1 MAKKNKRVLSVLL
14 TLVMILGLLPTSVLA
29 YEPNQIFED
38 GYFTVSKDGTE
49 TEVQGEIG
57 PVTDQGYTVSKN
69 ITQTGKD
76 SFDITL
82 QVQTQQT
89 VTTND
94 AAVVMVVDLSNSME
108 SEMDNLKAA
117 ASSFVESLVTNNSGG
132 KIYVSVV
139 GFGGYA
145 YKVCDWVDVT
155 ADGGVQMVKN
165 KIGTLYA
172 GSSYSDEGGTN
183 LEAGLMLARNR
194 LGMADVASA
203 SAKYTVL
210 FTDGEPT
217 YRVVGET
224 NSTDQAGT
232 SHTGGYTDDSKNIF
246 DNGGAYCSEAERNE
260 AAAMAGEVKEL
271 SKLYTICY
279 GVGEDILYGTD
290 KCVNCGQSR
299 SNHNERYEG
308 WWPFGN
314 YHYYCRNGSGKEYK
328 SDSVTM
334 SQYLENEVATPAVD
348 GATYAYDAEDSGQ
361 LNAAFANIASSVS
374 EGNTGAGTKVVD
386 PMGEFIDFGEVK
398 NAKGGTASTDTN
410 KRTLTWT
417 LDPAQADTSTEGGK
431 TTYTFTLTYSITL
444 NTAKEG
450 FEENTNYPTNGY
462 TRLEV
467 PGGEDVVFNVPGV
480 FGEKPTVPYTIEYY
494 KWDTEAEAYPE
505 KPTDSNSGT
514 AKMWETV
521 NAPSN
526 YANKYGENYYFVEG
540 PISMVLSSKES
551 NVLKLYYKPIPATVI
566 VNHLVSTVT
575 QTDDGDVYSVPV
587 PMGRDQYNKY
597 KGDSFTNTKFLPSE
611 TYTKV
616 DSLTDEN
623 GTAYET
629 SDYTDLTLPA
639 GTTEINIYYTQEGEN
654 QRTPVDYVIQYWY
667 RNNAWE
673 LVDGKYQVV
682 EGEYFKGDVVYG
694 TSKHGDTVKIADK
707 NDGGYTMEE
716 MVGNTGEWELK
727 LDKAEPNPDVVNVYY
742 SKDPTTNPE
751 EATLTIVHK
760 YYLLGINGPELAYTD
775 YEMGSE
781 EAGETVY
788 VGETYTAEDR
798 TISGFTRMTSDADMT
813 KEMVSGSNVIEVE
826 YYRDTLEETHVSVYH
841 HYRTLAWEV
850 NPETGDGE
858 YVVVKEELGEPEYY
872 DTYYVGQTYQ
882 PTPKP
887 NGFQLNEEDS
897 DDEARVLVQGDN
909 PFQLYYDAYE
919 SKEED
924 EADVTVHHIYETYR
938 SYVDADGNVVLDEL
952 VASKD
957 EPEET
962 YYGVKGDT
970 FVAQKR
976 DKEGYEFYKADTAD
990 LKVTLQGEDGDYYIY
1005 YKTSVDDLGDK
1016 VPVKVQAVYKTYSR
1030 YINANGDDVTE
1041 LVSEETSAPV
1051 ELGQYYVGQKA
1062 TALSSD
1068 YLKPG
1073 FSYDAKDPDNTK
1085 DLTLTVDGE
1094 LDVII
1099 VVYSRVEDN
1108 RGTPVVLMV
1117 NNVYTT
1123 RTTYLENGE
1132 VKTSETSFTGQSTNY
1147 PIYVNQLIDLT
1158 NRGTKLP
1165 GYELD
1170 STKTQ
1175 PSGRYQVAGYEDD
1188 GKLFTFYWVMEVD
1201 RTTPAT
1207 VKVVHHYKIHD
1218 TNPNV
1223 SDVEWTVG
1231 EDEAPVDAYAFQ
1243 NYLLP
1248 YAYAG
1253 QFEFSNVTDV
1263 QHNGV
1268 SLSERESVELTTG
1281 DNRIDIYYVKNVDS
1295 RVPSSVKVIHNYYKD
1310 TESMA
1315 AGTIEA
1321 SYEENI
1327 PAMEADKFTATL
1339 RLENGSLHYE
1349 FVSAN
1354 PETYTVVVDDD
1365 PVNNVITIN
1374 YVRAEATYTVVHEY
1388 YSNGNFRGSVTNTYS
1403 GKAGDTISADEIDKL
1418 TEYDGRNY
1426 TYRCADPEAMVLAA
1440 DGENVM
1446 TLRYTRTSGGGGG
1459 GSTDPDPDPDPDPG
1473 TDIED
1478 PDVPTTDLPE
1488 EPTDPAEPVEE
1499 PTEIEEPDVPM
1510 AEAPETGDS
1519 NFAYLHLL
1527 SLASAMG
1534 LAALFISDKRS
1545 KKHRDET

>member
-29 YEPNQIFED
+29 VDEQVPAEVVYEGGETISTDGLVTASKTIKHTGENNFE
-38 GYFTVSKDGTE
+38 
-49 TEVQGEIG
+49 
-57 PVTDQGYTVSKN
+57 
-69 ITQTGKD
+69 
-76 SFDITL
+76 ITL
-82 QVQTQQT
+82 E
-89 VTTND
+89 VTTKDQVTTTPAED
-94 AAVVMVVDLSNSME
+94 AHVVLVIDRSNSMAG
-108 SEMDNLKAA
+108 DRIKKARAA
-117 ASSFVESLVTNNSGG
+117 AEQFADIVLGEG
-132 KIYVSVV
+132 
-139 GFGGYA
+139 A
-145 YKVCDWVDVT
+145 
-155 ADGGVQMVKN
+155 ADGNQIAVV
-165 KIGTLYA
+165 
-172 GSSYSDEGGTN
+172 SYSWNYEDRIGLSGDLSQVKTAIGKVTTGGHEGNGGTN
-183 LEAGLMLARNR
+183 IQAGIHRAQEILA
-194 LGMADVASA
+194 ADTSD
-203 SAKYTVL
+203 AKKVILVL
-210 FTDGEPT
+210 SDGEPT
-217 YRVVGET
+217 YSYQATGTGSWDGCWKGLVGDHYWGFGSAKNVQFT
-224 NSTDQAGT
+224 GFNYNKVTGSGSSYWLDGGAAIDVTCRHGKSTTVSGEIFSNNGQPAIKEAEFAKDAGT
-232 SHTGGYTDDSKNIF
+232 EIYSVFLGESG
-246 DNGGAYCSEAERNE
+246 EAN
-260 AAAMAGEVKEL
+260 AVNTMK
-271 SKLYTICY
+271 
-279 GVGEDILYGTD
+279 GVASGEDHYKLASDVDDLAEIFKGIAGSITTPTD
-290 KCVNCGQSR
+290 
-299 SNHNERYEG
+299 
-308 WWPFGN
+308 
-314 YHYYCRNGSGKEYK
+314 
-328 SDSVTM
+328 
-334 SQYLENEVATPAVD
+334 
-348 GATYAYDAEDSGQ
+348 
-361 LNAAFANIASSVS
+361 
-374 EGNTGAGTKVVD
+374 AGIVED
-386 PMGEFIDFGEVK
+386 PMGQFIVLGDVSDLADQGV
-398 NAKGGTASTDTN
+398 TRTSTGLEWN
-410 KRTLTWT
+410 V
-417 LDPAQADTSTEGGK
+417 AQAPYKENEDGSK
-431 TTYTFTLTYSITL
+431 TYTITYPITL
-444 NTAKEG
+444 NTSAEG
-450 FEENTNYPTNGY
+450 FTDGGTYETNGTTTFRYKAGGADGSVTFAKPTVKGY
-462 TRLEV
+462 T
-467 PGGEDVVFNVPGV
+467 
-480 FGEKPTVPYTIEYY
+480 PTVPYTIEYY
-494 KWDTEAEAYPE
+494 KWDTETEAYPE

-514 AKMWETV
+514 AKMWGTV

-597 KGDSFTNTKFLPSE
+597 KGDSFTVPEEDFLDDE
-611 TYTKV
+611 IYTLV

-781 EAGETVY
+781 DAGETVY

-798 TISGFTRMTSDADMT
+798 TINGFTRMTSDANMT
-813 KEMVSGSNVIEVE
+813 KEMVSDSNVIEVE

-841 HYRTLAWEV
+841 HYRTWAWEV
-850 NPETGDGE
+850 DPETGDGE
-858 YVVVKEELGEPEYY
+858 YVLVNEELGEPEYY

-887 NGFQLNEEDS
+887 NGSVLNEEDS

-924 EADVTVHHIYETYR
+924 EADVTINHIYRTYR
-938 SYVDADGNVVLDEL
+938 NYVDDDGNVILKEPGL
-952 VASKD
+952 VKVESED
-957 EPEET
+957 T
-962 YYGVKGDT
+962 YYGIKGETITAEKKEKDGFT
-970 FVAQKR
+970 FVS
-976 DKEGYEFYKADTAD
+976 ADTED
-990 LKVTLQGEDGDYYIY
+990 LKVTLNSENGQYNLYYEY
-1005 YKTSVDDLGDK
+1005 VDDQLGEK
-1016 VPVKVQAVYKTYSR
+1016 VPVTVQPIYKTYTK
-1030 YINANGDDVTE
+1030 YINANGDEVTE
-1041 LVSEETSAPV
+1041 LVGEPEKGTPV

-1062 TALSSD
+1062 TAMGTS
-1068 YLKPG
+1068 YPKPG
-1073 FSYDAKDPDNTK
+1073 FSRDEKDPDNTEN
-1085 DLTLTVDGE
+1085 LTVTVTGE
-1094 LDVII
+1094 GDVIT

-1147 PIYVNQLIDLT
+1147 PRYINQLIDLT
-1158 NRGTKLP
+1158 NCGTKLP

-1175 PSGRYQVAGYEDD
+1175 PSGQYQVAGYEDD

-1295 RVPSSVKVIHNYYKD
+1295 RVPSSVKVIHNYYYKD

-1315 AGTIEA
+1315 AGTTEA

-1403 GKAGDTISADEIDKL
+1403 GKAGDTISADDIDKL

-1426 TYRCADPEAMVLAA
+1426 TYRSADPETMVLAA

-1459 GSTDPDPDPDPDPG
+1459 GGGSTDPDPDPDPG

>member
-1 MAKKNKRVLSVLL
+1 MAKKNKRVLSILL

-29 YEPNQIFED
+29 VDEQVPAEVVYEGGETISTDGLVTASKTIKHTGENNFE
-38 GYFTVSKDGTE
+38 
-49 TEVQGEIG
+49 
-57 PVTDQGYTVSKN
+57 
-69 ITQTGKD
+69 
-76 SFDITL
+76 ITL
-82 QVQTQQT
+82 E
-89 VTTND
+89 VTTKDQVTTTPAED
-94 AAVVMVVDLSNSME
+94 AHVVLVIDRSNSMAG
-108 SEMDNLKAA
+108 DRIKKARAA
-117 ASSFVESLVTNNSGG
+117 AEQFADIVLGEG
-132 KIYVSVV
+132 
-139 GFGGYA
+139 A
-145 YKVCDWVDVT
+145 
-155 ADGGVQMVKN
+155 ADGNQIAVV
-165 KIGTLYA
+165 
-172 GSSYSDEGGTN
+172 SYSWNYEDRIGLSGDLSQVKTAIGKVTTGDHEGNGGTN
-183 LEAGLMLARNR
+183 IQAGIHRAQEILA
-194 LGMADVASA
+194 ADTSD
-203 SAKYTVL
+203 AKKVILVL
-210 FTDGEPT
+210 SDGEPT
-217 YRVVGET
+217 YSYQATGTGSWDSCWKGLVGDHYWGFGSAKNVQFT
-224 NSTDQAGT
+224 GFNYNKVTGSGSSYWLDGGAAIDVTCRHGKSTTVSGEIFSNNGQPAIKEAEFAKDAGT
-232 SHTGGYTDDSKNIF
+232 EIYSVF
-246 DNGGAYCSEAERNE
+246 L
-260 AAAMAGEVKEL
+260 GESGKANAVNTMK
-271 SKLYTICY
+271 
-279 GVGEDILYGTD
+279 GVASGEDHYKLASDVDDLAEIFKGIAGSITTPTD
-290 KCVNCGQSR
+290 
-299 SNHNERYEG
+299 
-308 WWPFGN
+308 
-314 YHYYCRNGSGKEYK
+314 
-328 SDSVTM
+328 
-334 SQYLENEVATPAVD
+334 
-348 GATYAYDAEDSGQ
+348 
-361 LNAAFANIASSVS
+361 
-374 EGNTGAGTKVVD
+374 AGIVED
-386 PMGEFIDFGEVK
+386 PMGQFIVLGDVSDLADQGV
-398 NAKGGTASTDTN
+398 TRTSTGLEWN
-410 KRTLTWT
+410 V
-417 LDPAQADTSTEGGK
+417 AQAPYKENEDGSK
-431 TTYTFTLTYSITL
+431 TYTITYPITL
-444 NTAKEG
+444 NTSAEG
-450 FEENTNYPTNGY
+450 FTDGGTYETNGTTTFRYKAGGADGSVTFAKPTVKGY
-462 TRLEV
+462 T
-467 PGGEDVVFNVPGV
+467 
-480 FGEKPTVPYTIEYY
+480 PTVPYTIEYY
-494 KWDTEAEAYPE
+494 KWDTETEAYPE

-514 AKMWETV
+514 AKMWGTV
-521 NAPSN
+521 NALSN

-575 QTDDGDVYSVPV
+575 ETDDGDVYSVPV
-587 PMGRDQYNKY
+587 PMGCDQYNKY

-616 DSLTDEN
+616 DALTDEN
-623 GTAYET
+623 GTAYEP

-639 GTTEINIYYTQEGEN
+639 GTTEINIYYTQKGGDD
-654 QRTPVDYVIQYWY
+654 RTPVDYVIQYWY

-673 LVDGKYQVV
+673 LVDGKYQLV
-682 EGEYFKGDVVYG
+682 EGKYFKGDVVDG
-694 TSKHGDTVKIADK
+694 TAKHGDTVKIADK
-707 NDGGYTMEE
+707 NDGYTLDKID
-716 MVGNTGEWELK
+716 GSTGEWELK

-760 YYLLGINGPELAYTD
+760 YYLLGINGPELVDTY

-781 EAGETVY
+781 DAGETVY
-788 VGETYTAEDR
+788 VGETYTAENCTR
-798 TISGFTRMTSDADMT
+798 SGFTRMTSDAAMT
-813 KEMVSGSNVIEVE
+813 KEMVSGSNEIVVE
-826 YYRDTLEETHVSVYH
+826 YYRDTREETHVSVYH
-841 HYRTLAWEV
+841 YYRTWAWKV
-850 NPETGDGE
+850 DPETGDGE
-858 YVVVKEELGEPEYY
+858 YVLVKEDMKPGHP
-872 DTYYVGQTYQ
+872 DGTFYVGQTYQ
-882 PTPKP
+882 AVP
-887 NGFQLNEEDS
+887 NPDGFQLNEEDS
-897 DDEARVLVQGDN
+897 DDEARVLVQGEN

-924 EADVTVHHIYETYR
+924 EADVTVHHIFETYR
-938 SYVDADGNVVLDEL
+938 SYVDNNGNVVLDEL
-952 VASKD
+952 DQDATII
-957 EPEET
+957 ELEET

-1041 LVSEETSAPV
+1041 LVSKETSAPV

-1073 FSYDAKDPDNTK
+1073 FSYDAKDLDNTEN
-1085 DLTLTVDGE
+1085 LTVTVTGE
-1094 LDVII
+1094 GDVIK
-1099 VVYSRVEDN
+1099 VVYSRVADD

-1218 TNPNV
+1218 TNPDV
-1223 SDVEWTVG
+1223 RDVEWTVG

-1315 AGTIEA
+1315 AGTTEA

-1354 PETYTVVVDDD
+1354 PETYTVAVDDD

-1426 TYRCADPEAMVLAA
+1426 TYRSADPETMVLAA

-1459 GSTDPDPDPDPDPG
+1459 GGGSTDPAPDPDPG
-1473 TDIED
+1473 TDIEE
-1478 PDVPTTDLPE
+1478 PDVPTTELPE

-1545 KKHRDET
+1545 KKHRDDT

>member
-108 SEMDNLKAA
+108 SEMDNLKVA

-139 GFGGYA
+139 GFGSTA
-145 YKVCDWVDVT
+145 YTVCGWTDVT
-155 ADGGVQMVKN
+155 NGNGAESVTTAISKMG
-165 KIGTLYA
+165 LY
-172 GSSYSDEGGTN
+172 GGTN

-194 LGMADVASA
+194 LGMADVSSA

-232 SHTGGYTDDSKNIF
+232 SRTGGSTDDSKNIF

-279 GVGEDILYGTD
+279 GAGEDILYGTD

-299 SNHNERYEG
+299 SNHNEKYEG

-334 SQYLENEVATPAVD
+334 GQYLENEVATPAANGV
-348 GATYAYDAEDSGQ
+348 TYAYDAEDSAQ

-374 EGNTGAGTKVVD
+374 EGSTGAGTKVVD

-398 NAKGGTASTDTN
+398 NVKGGTASTDTS

-462 TRLEV
+462 TRLEI

-494 KWDTEAEAYPE
+494 KWDTETEAYPE

-616 DSLTDEN
+616 DALTDEN

-673 LVDGKYQVV
+673 LVDGKYQLV
-682 EGEYFKGDVVYG
+682 EGKYFKGDVVYG
-694 TSKHGDTVKIADK
+694 TAKHGETVEIVDK
-707 NDGGYTMEE
+707 NDGYTLDKID
-716 MVGNTGEWELK
+716 GSTGEWELK

-742 SKDPTTNPE
+742 SKDPTTAPA
-751 EATLTIVHK
+751 EAELTIVHK
-760 YYLLGINGPELAYTD
+760 YYLLGINGPELVDTY

-781 EAGETVY
+781 DAGETVY

-798 TISGFTRMTSDADMT
+798 TPSGFTRMTSDAAMT
-813 KEMVSGSNVIEVE
+813 KEMVSGSNEIVVE

-841 HYRTLAWEV
+841 YYRTWAWEV
-850 NPETGDGE
+850 DPETGDGE
-858 YVVVKEELGEPEYY
+858 YVLVKEDMKPGHP
-872 DTYYVGQTYQ
+872 DGTFYVGQTYQ
-882 PTPKP
+882 AVP
-887 NGFQLNEEDS
+887 NPDGFQLNEEES
-897 DDEARVLVQGDN
+897 DLDARVLVQGDN
-909 PFQLYYDAYE
+909 VFQLYYDVYE

-924 EADVTVHHIYETYR
+924 AADVTVHHIFETYR
-938 SYVDADGNVVLDEL
+938 SYVDDNGNVVLDEL
-952 VASKD
+952 DQDATIIESD
-957 EPEET
+957 ET

-970 FVAQKR
+970 FVAQLR
-976 DKEGYEFYKADTAD
+976 DKEDYEFYKADTAD
-990 LKVTLQGEDGDYYIY
+990 LNVTLQGEDGDYYIY
-1005 YKTSVDDLGDK
+1005 YKMSVDELGEK

-1041 LVSEETSAPV
+1041 LVSEETSAQM

-1175 PSGRYQVAGYEDD
+1175 PSGRYQVTGYEDD

-1248 YAYAG
+1248 YAYAD

-1268 SLSERESVELTTG
+1268 SLSERVAVELTSG
-1281 DNRIDIYYVKNVDS
+1281 ENRIDIYYVKNVDS

-1310 TESMA
+1310 TDTMA
-1315 AGTIEA
+1315 AGTTEA

-1339 RLENGSLHYE
+1339 RLENGSLYYE

-1365 PVNNVITIN
+1365 AANNVITIN

-1388 YSNGNFRGSVTNTYS
+1388 YYNGDLRGSVTNTYS
-1403 GKAGDTISADEIDKL
+1403 GKAGDTISADDIDKL

-1426 TYRCADPEAMVLAA
+1426 TYRSADPETMVLTA

-1459 GSTDPDPDPDPDPG
+1459 GGSTDPDPDPDPG

-1478 PDVPTTDLPE
+1478 PDVPTTELPE